1 MEDHL
6 QRKRS
11 FMKRA
16 NYSSNIII
24 WVLTVVLA
32 LGFFSE
38 YLKNNRSLAFTIAF
52 ISYLFIIGLTATL
65 IYKFRPYSN
74 MIRYISC
81 YGYLLAYCLVL
92 FTGDKYFSVVFA
104 YPVTIAYC
112 IYADRRFTVI
122 EAILTYAINIIY
134 IGFRLRNG
142 YDTSLDTTQ
151 YALQAGTLIIYLT
164 ALIIVVQFLYKSNK
178 TAEANLHTAEEA
190 QTKQAE
196 LMEHLREL
204 AGVVNHNS
212 IKVSDTVNDMNASS
226 NTVETAIN
234 QISEGALSTVENIQ
248 EQTVLSGTIQEK
260 ISNTYNTS
268 EAIKNA
274 ADRTKTNVAG
284 GLERIK
290 ILNENTQ
297 LVQNTTSRVN
307 DQMLQLRES
316 FVRIQEITGL
326 IGSISEQ
333 TNLLSLNAAI
343 EAARAGESGKGF
355 SVVAGEVRKLA
366 EQSSESAANISS
378 IITEFQKITSE
389 SIETFHTLMQLS
401 DTQNK
406 LILETGGILGTISE
420 SAEEFHS
427 SANSINEKISDI
439 YSASDKIVQTITG
452 ISAVSEETLATTEEA
467 SGIIKEFLDRTA
479 AAAVLVEELR
489 ETAGKL
495 SE

>member
-1 MEDHL
+1 M
-6 QRKRS
+6 
-11 FMKRA
+11 
-16 NYSSNIII
+16 
-24 WVLTVVLA
+24 
-32 LGFFSE
+32 
-38 YLKNNRSLAFTIAF
+38 
-52 ISYLFIIGLTATL
+52 
-65 IYKFRPYSN
+65 
-74 MIRYISC
+74 
-81 YGYLLAYCLVL
+81 VL
-92 FTGDKYFSVVFA
+92 FTGDKYLSVVFA

-112 IYADRRFTVI
+112 IYADKWFTVI
-122 EAILTYAINIIY
+122 EAVLVFAINIIY
-134 IGFRLRNG
+134 IGFRLENG
-142 YDTSLDTTQ
+142 HNANLDMTQ
-151 YALQAGTLIIYLT
+151 YVLQIGALIIYLT
-164 ALIIVVQFLYKSNK
+164 GLIIVVKFLSKSNE
-178 TAEANLHTAEEA
+178 TAEINLHMAEEA
-190 QTKQAE
+190 QGKQAE
-196 LMEHLREL
+196 LMDNLREL

-212 IKVSDTVNDMNASS
+212 IKVSDVVNDMNESS

-248 EQTVLSGTIQEK
+248 DQTVLSGTIQEK
-260 ISNTYNTS
+260 ISNTFATS

-274 ADRTKTNVAG
+274 ADLTKMNVAG

-290 ILNENTQ
+290 ALNGHTQ
-297 LVQNTTSRVN
+297 LVQNTTSQVN
-307 DQMLQLRES
+307 NQMLQLRES
-316 FVRIQEITGL
+316 FVKIQEITGL

-366 EQSSESAANISS
+366 EQSNESASNISR

-406 LILETGGILGTISE
+406 LILETGEILETISE

-427 SANSINEKISDI
+427 NANSINEKISDI
-439 YSASDKIVQTITG
+439 YNASDKIVQTITG

-467 SGIIKEFLDRTA
+467 SKFIKEFLNKTSA
-479 AAAVLVEELR
+479 AAALVGELR
-489 ETAGKL
+489 ETADKL